1 MDTIWKPHAT
11 VATVVERDGRFLV
24 VEERVGGRLCINQ
37 PAGHLEPHESLV
49 DAARRETLEETGYE
63 VEITALLGIYQWRNP
78 DNDKHFLRVAFCGS
92 LKGTQPCAEIDAAI
106 EEVHW
111 MSHASLAA
119 DPGRL
124 RSPMVERNVY
134 DYLHGQHYPLDLLTH
149 WR

>member
-49 DAARRETLEETGYE
+49 AAARRETLEETGYE

-78 DNDKHFLRVAFCGS
+78 ENDKHFLRVAFCGNLS
-92 LKGTQPCAEIDAAI
+92 QQEPSPNIDAAI

-111 MSHASLAA
+111 MTHEQLAA
-119 DPGRL
+119 DPGKL
-124 RSPMVERNVY
+124 RSPMVERNVR

-149 WR
+149 WS